1 MNGTE
6 LLEALPVAVYTT
18 DAEGRITFYNQA
30 AADLWGCRPELGSS
44 HWCGSWRLYWPDG
57 RPLPHSEC
65 PMAIALKEG
74 RPVRDLE
81 TIAERPDGTRVRFL
95 PYPTPLRDASGR
107 LIGAINLL
115 MDITDREEAALESAQ
130 LAAIVASSDD
140 AIVSKTLDGTITSW
154 NEGATRIFGYEAS
167 EMIGQS
173 ILKFIPSELHHE
185 ERQILAQLQRG
196 ERIQHYETV
205 RVAKD
210 GHRVDVSLTV
220 SPVRDRSGRVIGA
233 SKVGRDITERKRAE
247 QLQRVLL
254 DELNHRVKNTLAT
267 VQAIANQ
274 SLIHAK
280 SPNDFVASFSGRV
293 QALAKAHT
301 LLTQRDM
308 QGAEVM
314 ELVREQ
320 VVLGAADDDR
330 ISCSGPMLML
340 EPQAALHLALVLHE
354 LATNARKHG
363 ALSVPSGRLAV
374 TWTMRTNG
382 QQNLLLS
389 WKESNGPK
397 VRVPNGRGFGST
409 LIEHTLRAHGGQT
422 SVHYGTDGLTCEIK
436 LPLPK
441 AGRPSIGGYPGQP
454 RVGTMAAVLPPQESE
469 RGKLEGKRILV
480 IEDEPLV
487 AMDLESSLIT
497 AGCDV
502 VGPAGTIEE
511 ARSLV
516 ADGRYDAAL
525 LDVNL
530 GGHPVDE
537 LVAALTQKI
546 CPFAFVTGY
555 GREALPRGFQ
565 DAVVLGKPFGQEQL
579 LAAIEAL
586 LYQGAGVV
594 PLRQK
599 SASGPHGGRS
609 AR

>member
-1 MNGTE
+1 MHGTE

-18 DAEGRITFYNQA
+18 DANGRITFYNQA

-44 HWCGSWRLYWPDG
+44 QWCGSWRLYWPDG
-57 RPLPHSEC
+57 RPLPHDQC
-65 PMAIALKEG
+65 PMAVALKEG

-81 TIAERPDGTRVRFL
+81 AIAERPDGTRVRFL
-95 PYPTPLRDASGR
+95 PYPTPLRDAAGR

-185 ERQILAQLQRG
+185 ERQILARLQRG

-210 GHRVDVSLTV
+210 GSRVDVSLTV

-267 VQAIANQ
+267 VQAIASQ
-274 SLIHAK
+274 SLIHTK
-280 SPNDFVASFSGRV
+280 SPNDFVTGFSGRV

-301 LLTQRDM
+301 LLTKRDM
-308 QGAEVM
+308 QGADVM

-320 VVLGAADDDR
+320 VVLGASDDER
-330 ISCSGPMLML
+330 ISYSGPMLML

-363 ALSVPSGRLAV
+363 ALSVPNGRLGV
-374 TWTMRTNG
+374 TWTVQTNG
-382 QQNLLLS
+382 QQNLQLS
-389 WKESNGPK
+389 WKESSGPK
-397 VRVPNGRGFGST
+397 VRAPNARGFGST

-422 SVHYGTDGLTCEIK
+422 SVHYGMDGLTCEIK

-441 AGRPSIGGYPGQP
+441 GGRSSIAGSPGQL
-454 RVGTMAAVLPPQESE
+454 RVATMATVLSPQEE
-469 RGKLEGKRILV
+469 QRGKLEGKRILV

-487 AMDLESSLIT
+487 AMDLESSLMA
-497 AGCDV
+497 AGCEV
-502 VGPAGTIEE
+502 VGPAGTIGE
-511 ARSLV
+511 AKSLV
-516 ADGRYDAAL
+516 AGGRYDAAL
-525 LDVNL
+525 IDLNL
-530 GGHPVDE
+530 AGHPVDE
-537 LVAALTQKI
+537 IAAALTQKN

-555 GREALPRGFQ
+555 GREALPRGFR

-579 LAAIEAL
+579 LAAIEVL

-594 PLRQK
+594 PFRQK
-599 SASGPHGGRS
+599 SASGRPPR
-609 AR
+609 

>member
-18 DAEGRITFYNQA
+18 DVEGRITFYNQA
-30 AADLWGCRPELGSS
+30 AADLWGCRPEIGSS
-44 HWCGSWRLYWPDG
+44 QWCGSWRLYWPDG
-57 RPLPHSEC
+57 RTLPHSEC

-81 TIAERPDGTRVRFL
+81 AIAERPDGTRVRFL
-95 PYPTPLRDASGR
+95 PYPTPLRDGSGR
-107 LIGAINLL
+107 IIGAINLL
-115 MDITDREEAALESAQ
+115 MDITDREDAALESAQ

-173 ILKFIPSELHHE
+173 ILKFIPSELHQE
-185 ERQILAQLQRG
+185 EKQILARLRRG

-210 GHRVDVSLTV
+210 GRRVDVSLTV

-274 SLIHAK
+274 SLIRAG
-280 SPNDFVASFSGRV
+280 SPSTFVTGFAGRI

-308 QGAEVM
+308 RGADVM

-320 VVLGAADDDR
+320 VVLGASDDDR
-330 ISCSGPMLML
+330 ISCSGPILML

-363 ALSVPSGRLAV
+363 ALSVPNGRLAV
-374 TWTMRTNG
+374 SWTMQTNG
-382 QQNLLLS
+382 RQNLLLS

-422 SVHYGTDGLTCEIK
+422 SMHYGMDGLTCEIK

-441 AGRPSIGGYPGQP
+441 AGRPSIGGHPAQP
-454 RVGTMAAVLPPQESE
+454 RVMAAASMLPPQEE
-469 RGKLEGKRILV
+469 QPGKLDGKRILV

-487 AMDLESSLIT
+487 AMDLESSLT
-497 AGCDV
+497 SAGCEV

-511 ARSLV
+511 AKSLV
-516 ADGRYDAAL
+516 ADERYDAAL

-530 GGHPVDE
+530 AGHAVDE
-537 LVAALTQKI
+537 IAAALTQKN

-555 GREALPRGFQ
+555 GREALPRGFR

-579 LAAIEAL
+579 LAAVEVL
-586 LYQGAGVV
+586 LYQGTDVV

-599 SASGPHGGRS
+599 SASGRLPR
-609 AR
+609 

>member
-44 HWCGSWRLYWPDG
+44 QWCGSWRLYWPDG

-65 PMAIALKEG
+65 PMAVALKEG

-81 TIAERPDGTRVRFL
+81 AIAERPDGTRVRFL
-95 PYPTPLRDASGR
+95 PFPTPLRDASGR

-115 MDITDREEAALESAQ
+115 MDITDREESALESAQ

-167 EMIGQS
+167 EMIGQP
-173 ILKFIPSELHHE
+173 ITKFIPPELHPE
-185 ERQILAQLQRG
+185 EKQILARLRRG
-196 ERIQHYETV
+196 ERIQHYETM

-210 GHRVDVSLTV
+210 GRRVDVSLTV

-233 SKVGRDITERKRAE
+233 SKVGRDITERKRSE

-274 SLIHAK
+274 SLIHAR
-280 SPNDFVASFSGRV
+280 SPSAFVTSFSGRV

-308 QGAEVM
+308 QGADVM

-320 VVLGAADDDR
+320 VVLGVSDDDR

-363 ALSVPSGRLAV
+363 ALSVPNGRLAV
-374 TWTMRTNG
+374 SWTMRTNG

-397 VRVPNGRGFGST
+397 VRVPNARGFGST
-409 LIEHTLRAHGGQT
+409 LIEQTLRAHGGQT
-422 SVHYGTDGLTCEIK
+422 SVHYGMDGLTCEIK

-441 AGRPSIGGYPGQP
+441 AGRPSIGGFPAQP
-454 RVGTMAAVLPPQESE
+454 RVMAAASVLPPQEE
-469 RGKLEGKRILV
+469 QPGKLDGKRILV

-487 AMDLESSLIT
+487 AMDLESSLT
-497 AGCDV
+497 SAGCEV
-502 VGPAGTIEE
+502 VGPAGTIEQ
-511 ARSLV
+511 AKSLV
-516 ADGRYDAAL
+516 AHERYDAAL

-530 GGHPVDE
+530 AGHPVDE
-537 LVAALTQKI
+537 IVAALTQKN

-555 GREALPRGFQ
+555 GREALPRGFR

-579 LAAIEAL
+579 LAAIEVM
-586 LYQGAGVV
+586 LYQGTGVV

-599 SASGPHGGRS
+599 SASGRPPR
-609 AR
+609 

>member
-1 MNGTE
+1 MHGTE

-18 DAEGRITFYNQA
+18 DANGRITFYNQA

-44 HWCGSWRLYWPDG
+44 QWCGSWRLYWPDG
-57 RPLPHSEC
+57 RPLPHDQC
-65 PMAIALKEG
+65 PMAVALKEG

-81 TIAERPDGTRVRFL
+81 AIAERPDGTRVRFL
-95 PYPTPLRDASGR
+95 PYPTPLRDAAGR

-185 ERQILAQLQRG
+185 ERQILARLQRG

-210 GHRVDVSLTV
+210 GRRVDVSLTV

-267 VQAIANQ
+267 VQAIASQ

-280 SPNDFVASFSGRV
+280 SPNDFVTGFSGRV

-301 LLTQRDM
+301 LLTKRDM
-308 QGAEVM
+308 QGADVM

-320 VVLGAADDDR
+320 VVLGASDDER
-330 ISCSGPMLML
+330 ISYSGPMLML

-363 ALSVPSGRLAV
+363 ALSLPNGRLGV
-374 TWTMRTNG
+374 TWTVQTNG
-382 QQNLLLS
+382 QQNLQLS
-389 WKESNGPK
+389 WKESSGPK
-397 VRVPNGRGFGST
+397 VRAPNARGFGST

-422 SVHYGTDGLTCEIK
+422 SVHYGMDGLTCEIK

-441 AGRPSIGGYPGQP
+441 GGRSSIAGSPGQL
-454 RVGTMAAVLPPQESE
+454 RVATMATVLSPQEE
-469 RGKLEGKRILV
+469 QRGKLEGKRILV

-487 AMDLESSLIT
+487 AMDLESSLMA
-497 AGCDV
+497 AGCEV
-502 VGPAGTIEE
+502 VGPAGTIGE
-511 ARSLV
+511 AKSLV
-516 ADGRYDAAL
+516 AGGRYDAAL
-525 LDVNL
+525 IDLNL
-530 GGHPVDE
+530 AGHPVDE
-537 LVAALTQKI
+537 IAAALTQKN

-555 GREALPRGFQ
+555 GREALPRGFR

-579 LAAIEAL
+579 LAAVEVL
-586 LYQGAGVV
+586 LYQGAAVV

-599 SASGPHGGRS
+599 SASGRAPY
-609 AR
+609 